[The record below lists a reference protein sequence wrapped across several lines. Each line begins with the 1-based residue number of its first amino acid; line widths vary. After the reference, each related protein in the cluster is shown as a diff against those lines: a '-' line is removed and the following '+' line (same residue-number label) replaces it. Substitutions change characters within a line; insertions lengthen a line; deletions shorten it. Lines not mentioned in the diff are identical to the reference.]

1 MPYNFAFTL
10 LLKDRVWA
18 AYGELSLIA
27 RGFMLQKND
36 RAGLMGLFIELLCRH
51 GHIAPQFLKKNYI
64 IVLSKRR
71 IRYV

>member
-27 RGFMLQKND
+27 RGFMLQK
-36 RAGLMGLFIELLCRH
+36 M
-51 GHIAPQFLKKNYI
+51 
-64 IVLSKRR
+64 IVLD
-71 IRYV
+71 